1 MKKTI
6 SFSLMAAAVLLVGA
20 GCSTTTELEE
30 EIVANVNATAQE
42 QEEAAEEM
50 LEEAQTAA
58 EEMEKMMEE
67 VEAMATDEMVST
79 FAADNT
85 ADLMAEEVE
94 VEYTRIADLVDVSG
108 GTATG
113 TAKLGTNGAGES
125 ILMVDFDNL
134 PELEEGYFYE
144 GWLVDKDPF
153 SFITTGATEVVDGQV
168 VNLYSSNASLDQ
180 YDRYVLT
187 LEPDDGDP
195 APAEHIVEE
204 DFQEIE

>member
-1 MKKTI
+1 MKNTI
-6 SFSLMAAAVLLVGA
+6 TFSLLTAALVLVGA
-20 GCSTTTELEE
+20 SCTTTEEATTNTAVEE
-30 EIVANVNATAQE
+30 TGSTVAEVTVETDLVEETTEESEAMAE
-42 QEEAAEEM
+42 QMAD
-50 LEEAQTAA
+50 TT
-58 EEMEKMMEE
+58 
-67 VEAMATDEMVST
+67 AMATDEMEST
-79 FAADNT
+79 FASDNS
-85 ADLMAEEVE
+85 DGLMTEEVE
-94 VEYTRIADLVDVSG
+94 VEYTRMADLVDVSG
-108 GTATG
+108 GSATG
-113 TAKLGTNGAGES
+113 TAKLGTNGEGEH

-134 PELEEGYFYE
+134 PELEEGFFYE

-204 DFQEIE
+204 DFVAI